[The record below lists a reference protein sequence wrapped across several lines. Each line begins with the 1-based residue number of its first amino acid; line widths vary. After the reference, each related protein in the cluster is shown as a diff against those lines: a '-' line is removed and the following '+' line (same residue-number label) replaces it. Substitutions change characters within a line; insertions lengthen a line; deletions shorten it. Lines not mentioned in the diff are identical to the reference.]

1 MPPKTKPLRVTLRVN
16 IYIKRYKLMKLA
28 IFDIGQTLVLNQD
41 PYEVF
46 VAKQIAKILP
56 EIVPT
61 IKRTPDLLS
70 LLSQEAQ
77 ASLEN

>member
-1 MPPKTKPLRVTLRVN
+1 
-16 IYIKRYKLMKLA
+16 MKLA

-70 LLSQEAQ
+70 LL
-77 ASLEN
+77 